1 MSEADLQLTCV
12 DTHIET
18 LQPPDAVSLLVILQE
33 SK

>member
-1 MSEADLQLTCV
+1 MSQADLQLTCV

-18 LQPPDAVSLLVILQE
+18 LQPDAVSLILQE

>member
-18 LQPPDAVSLLVILQE
+18 LQPDAVSLIFAGV
-33 SK
+33 